1 MSLRNVWSVKRLP
14 ISTKSAAVNADIK
27 NFPHLSDIDLPK
39 IDTKNVMLLI
49 GTDCPGAH
57 IPLEVRS
64 GNYDQPYAIRT
75 RLGWAIRGP
84 FGTINA
90 FANSRKRSI
99 SRKRSKTRE
108 RSKSIERPK
117 SRERSKSRKRSK
129 YWMRSES
136 PKARRKS
143 RYKRR
148 KSKKMSKFKRSV
160 QRVKSQESEDN
171 FQAALQINAQSDE
184 NMQKTYTESTC

>member
-1 MSLRNVWSVKRLP
+1 MP
-14 ISTKSAAVNADIK
+14 Y
-27 NFPHLSDIDLPK
+27 LSDIEVPK
-39 IDTKNVMLLI
+39 IDTNNVMLMI

-64 GNYDQPYAIRT
+64 GNCDQPYAIRT
-75 RLGWAIRGP
+75 SLGWAIRGP

-90 FANSRKRSI
+90 FTNSRKRSI
-99 SRKRSKTRE
+99 SRKRSKSRE

-129 YWMRSES
+129 YWKKSES
-136 PKARRKS
+136 SKARRQS

-148 KSKKMSKFKRSV
+148 KSKKRSKLKRSV
-160 QRVKSQESEDN
+160 QRVKSKESEDN
-171 FQAALQINAQSDE
+171 VQAALQIDAQSDE
-184 NMQKTYTESTC
+184 NMQKTCLENTCQRT